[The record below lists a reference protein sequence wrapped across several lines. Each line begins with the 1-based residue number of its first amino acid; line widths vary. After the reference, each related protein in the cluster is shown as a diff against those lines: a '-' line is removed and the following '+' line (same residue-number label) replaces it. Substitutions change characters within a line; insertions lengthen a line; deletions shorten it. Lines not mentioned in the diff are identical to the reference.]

1 MKISPSPP
9 PPPPSTVVA
18 AKKTKK
24 THESINNRLAHVMK
38 SGKYTSKALNEIL
51 PWWSSMDVH
60 VFDSEEG
67 MSHRGMSDD
76 GDAEPSEGELNHVNN
91 SLVHDEDDISE
102 PFLGMEFD
110 SEGAAK
116 TYYDEY
122 CRLMGFSS
130 KVGQLSRSKT
140 DGTIV
145 AREFVCGRDGVK
157 RRSAD
162 SCDAML
168 RIELKSD
175 KWVVTKFVK
184 EHKHSAMS
192 PNKVH
197 YLRPR
202 RHLAGAEKSMVDGYQ
217 GVGIVP
223 SGVMYVSMD
232 GNRVSTDTNN
242 CGVRSTPLA
251 EANRSVK
258 NIGTLNYS
266 VRPVTRKRTLG
277 RDAQNLLDY
286 FKKMQ
291 AENPGFFYAIQLDD
305 DNQMANVFWA
315 DARSRTAYMHFGDAV
330 KLDTSYR
337 ENQYMVPF
345 APFSGINHHGQTI
358 LFGCALLLDDS
369 EASFVW
375 LFKTFLTAMNGR
387 QPVSLITDQD
397 RAIQTAVSQVFP
409 GVRHCFNK
417 WHVLR
422 EGPEKLA
429 HVCHVHPNF
438 QVELYTCINLTETI
452 EEFELSW
459 NSLLEKYN
467 LSAHDWLQSLYSA
480 RAQWVPVY
488 FRDSFFAAISP
499 NQGFDA
505 SFFYGYVNQ
514 QTTIPLFF
522 RQYERAMENWF
533 EREIEADFDT
543 ICTTPVL
550 RTPSPMEK
558 QAADLYTRKIF
569 TKFQEE
575 LVETFV
581 YTANRIEGNET
592 ISTFRVAKFED
603 VNKAYIVT
611 LNYPEIRA
619 NCSCQMFEYLGILCR
634 HVLTVFT
641 VTNVLT
647 LPPHYI
653 LKRWTRNAKSGVGTD
668 EHGGELHGQV
678 SLTARYNSLCWEA
691 IKYAEDG
698 AIATETY
705 NVAMGAFK
713 EAGKK
718 VSVVKKS
725 VAKVVPPGSRAI
737 SAAYDD
743 NRSSTSAPDTAPL
756 LWPQQDEITRRF
768 NLNDTGGPAQS
779 VSDLNMPHMAPVSLH
794 RDDNHPDNL
803 VQPVLPCLKSMTWVM
818 ENKNSTPGNRVA
830 VINLKL
836 QDYGKNPSAEMEVK
850 FQLSRVT
857 LEPMLR
863 SMAYIS
869 EQLSTPANRVAVINL
884 KLQDTETTT
893 GESEVKFQVSRDTLG
908 AMLRS
913 MAYIQEQLSNIT
925 EPQAEPLSKKSRR

>member
-1 MKISPSPP
+1 
-9 PPPPSTVVA
+9 
-18 AKKTKK
+18 
-24 THESINNRLAHVMK
+24 
-38 SGKYTSKALNEIL
+38 
-51 PWWSSMDVH
+51 MDVI
-60 VFDSEEG
+60 DSEEG
-67 MSHRGMSDD
+67 MSYHGMSDD
-76 GDAEPSEGELNHVNN
+76 GDAEPSEGREANHVEN
-91 SLVHDEDDISE
+91 SLAHDEDGISE
-102 PFLGMEFD
+102 PYVGMEFD
-110 SEGAAK
+110 SEDAAK

-122 CRLMGFSS
+122 VRRMGFSS
-130 KVGQLSRSKT
+130 KAGQLSHSKT
-140 DGTIV
+140 DGTII
-145 AREFVCGRDGVK
+145 AREFVCGREGLK

-162 SCDAML
+162 SCNAML
-168 RIELKSD
+168 RIELKGD

-184 EHKHSAMS
+184 EHSHSLMS
-192 PNKVH
+192 SSKVH

-202 RHLAGAEKSMVDGYQ
+202 RHFAGAAKTMADSYQ
-217 GVGIVP
+217 EVGIVP
-223 SGVMYVSMD
+223 SGVMLVSMD
-232 GNRVSTDTNN
+232 GNRVSMEANN
-242 CGVRSTPLA
+242 RGVRNTPSA

-258 NIGTLNYS
+258 NIGTPNY
-266 VRPVTRKRTLG
+266 VIRPVNRKRTLG

-305 DNQMANVFWA
+305 DNRMANVFWA

-337 ENQYMVPF
+337 VNQYRVPF
-345 APFSGINHHGQTI
+345 APFSGLNHHGQTI

-369 EASFVW
+369 EASFIW
-375 LFKTFLTAMNGR
+375 LFKTFLTAMNYH

-409 GVRHCFNK
+409 GIRHCFNK

-438 QVELYTCINLTETI
+438 QVELYNCINLTETI

-459 NSLLEKYN
+459 SSILEKYN
-467 LSAHDWLQSLYSA
+467 LSAHDWLQSVYGA
-480 RAQWVPVY
+480 RAQWVPAY

-499 NQGFDA
+499 NQGFDG
-505 SFFYGYVNQ
+505 SFFDGYVNQ
-514 QTTIPLFF
+514 HTTIPMFF
-522 RQYERAMENWF
+522 RQYERAIENWF

-558 QAADLYTRKIF
+558 QAANLYTRKIF

-581 YTANRIEGNET
+581 YTANRIEGDGA

-603 VNKAYIVT
+603 DNKAYIVT
-611 LNYPEIRA
+611 LNYPEMRA
-619 NCSCQMFEYLGILCR
+619 NCSCQMFEYSGILCR

-647 LPPHYI
+647 LPSHYI

-668 EHGGELHGQV
+668 ERGGELHGQEC
-678 SLTARYNSLCWEA
+678 LTARYNSLCREA

-705 NVAMGAFK
+705 NIAMSALK
-713 EAGKK
+713 EGGKK
-718 VSVVKKS
+718 VSVVKKNF
-725 VAKVVPPGSRAI
+725 AKVAPPGSQAPG
-737 SAAYDD
+737 ADD
-743 NRSSTSAPDTAPL
+743 KKSSTSAPGTAPL

-768 NLNDTGGPAQS
+768 NLNDTGAPAHS
-779 VSDLNMPHMAPVSLH
+779 VSDLNLPRMAPVSLH
-794 RDDNHPDNL
+794 RDDSHPDNM
-803 VQPVLPCLKSMTWVM
+803 PVLPCLKSMTWVM

-836 QDYGKNPSAEMEVK
+836 QDYIQTPSAEMEVK

-913 MAYIQEQLSNIT
+913 MAYIREQLSNVS
-925 EPQAEPLSKKSRR
+925 EPQAEPLANKHRK

>member
-1 MKISPSPP
+1 
-9 PPPPSTVVA
+9 
-18 AKKTKK
+18 
-24 THESINNRLAHVMK
+24 
-38 SGKYTSKALNEIL
+38 
-51 PWWSSMDVH
+51 
-60 VFDSEEG
+60 
-67 MSHRGMSDD
+67 
-76 GDAEPSEGELNHVNN
+76 
-91 SLVHDEDDISE
+91 
-102 PFLGMEFD
+102 MEFD
-110 SEGAAK
+110 SEDAAK
-116 TYYDEY
+116 IYYDEY
-122 CRLMGFSS
+122 ARRMGFSS
-130 KVGQLSRSKT
+130 KAGQLSRSKT
-140 DGTIV
+140 DGIIV
-145 AREFVCGRDGVK
+145 AREFVCGREGLK
-157 RRSAD
+157 RSAD
-162 SCDAML
+162 SFDAML
-168 RIELKSD
+168 RIELKGD

-184 EHKHSAMS
+184 DHSHSVMS
-192 PNKVH
+192 TSKVH

-202 RHLAGAEKSMVDGYQ
+202 RHFAGAAKIMADSCQ

-232 GNRVSTDTNN
+232 GNRVSMDANN
-242 CGVRSTPLA
+242 FGVRNTPPA
-251 EANRSVK
+251 ESIRSVK
-258 NIGTLNYS
+258 NIGTPNYA
-266 VRPVTRKRTLG
+266 VRPVNRKRTLG
-277 RDAQNLLDY
+277 SVAQNLLDY

-305 DNQMANVFWA
+305 DNRMANVFWA
-315 DARSRTAYMHFGDAV
+315 DARSRAAYMHFGDAV

-337 ENQYMVPF
+337 VNQYRVPF
-345 APFSGINHHGQTI
+345 TPFSGMNHHGQTI

-375 LFKTFLTAMNGR
+375 LFKTFLAAMNDR

-397 RAIQTAVSQVFP
+397 RVIQMAVSQVFP
-409 GVRHCFNK
+409 GVRHCINK

-438 QVELYTCINLTETI
+438 QVELYNCINLTETI

-459 NSLLEKYN
+459 SSILEKYN

-499 NQGFDA
+499 SHGFDG

-514 QTTIPLFF
+514 QTTIPMFF
-522 RQYERAMENWF
+522 RQYEQALENWF
-533 EREIEADFDT
+533 EREVEADFDT

-558 QAADLYTRKIF
+558 QAANLYTRKIF

-581 YTANRIEGNET
+581 YTANRIEGAGA

-603 VNKAYIVT
+603 DNKAYIVT
-611 LNYPEIRA
+611 LNYPEMRA
-619 NCSCQMFEYLGILCR
+619 NCSCQMFQYSGILCR

-647 LPPHYI
+647 LPSHYI

-668 EHGGELHGQV
+668 ERGDELHGQE
-678 SLTARYNSLCWEA
+678 SLTARYNSLCREA

-698 AIATETY
+698 AIARETY
-705 NVAMGAFK
+705 NVAIGALK
-713 EAGKK
+713 EGGKK
-718 VSVVKKS
+718 VSVAKKNIEK
-725 VAKVVPPGSRAI
+725 VAPPGSQAI
-737 SAAYDD
+737 AAYDD
-743 NRSSTSAPDTAPL
+743 KKSSTSAPDTAPL

-768 NLNDTGGPAQS
+768 NLNDTGAPAQS
-779 VSDLNMPHMAPVSLH
+779 VSDLNLPRMAPVSLH
-794 RDDNHPDNL
+794 RDDSHPDNM
-803 VQPVLPCLKSMTWVM
+803 PVLPCLKSMTWVM

-836 QDYGKNPSAEMEVK
+836 QDYSKNPSAEMEVK

-913 MAYIQEQLSNIT
+913 MAYIRKQLSNVT
-925 EPQAEPLSKKSRR
+925 EPQAEPLLKKHRK